1 MPRET
6 SHATPSASI
15 EKESIMKR
23 TILLALA
30 GLLVAGA
37 AMAHEYSVGSIKIGH
52 PWSRPTPAGAVAG
65 GGFLTITNTGKQ
77 ADRLVSGV
85 TPAADRLE
93 IHEMSVTD
101 GIMRMRA
108 LPDGLVIPPGQ
119 TVKLAPGGFHIMLIG
134 LKRPLALGD
143 HVPARLKFEKAG
155 EVDVSFLVSK
165 PPADVAAPS
174 GMSGMEHH

>member
-1 MPRET
+1 
-6 SHATPSASI
+6 
-15 EKESIMKR
+15 MKR
-23 TILLALA
+23 TVLPLLA

-37 AMAHEYSVGSIKIGH
+37 AMAAMAHDYTVGSIRIGH

-65 GGFLTITNTGKQ
+65 GGFLTLTNTGKVP
-77 ADRLVSGV
+77 DRLLSGT

-108 LPDGLVIPPGQ
+108 LPDGLAIAPGQ
-119 TVKLAPGGFHIMLIG
+119 TVKLAPGGYHIMLIG
-134 LKRPLALGD
+134 LKKPLALGD

-155 EVDVSFLVSK
+155 DMEVSFIVDN
-165 PPADVAAPS
+165 PPAEATGAGTPA
-174 GMSGMEHH
+174 GMGPH

>member
-1 MPRET
+1 
-6 SHATPSASI
+6 
-15 EKESIMKR
+15 MKR
-23 TILLALA
+23 TLLLALA

-37 AMAHEYSVGSIKIGH
+37 AMAHEYSVGSLKIGH

-65 GGFLTITNTGKQ
+65 GGFLTITNTGKEP
-77 ADRLVSGV
+77 DRLLSGT

-108 LPDGLVIPPGQ
+108 LPDGLAIAPGQ
-119 TVKLAPGGFHIMLIG
+119 TVKLAPGGYHIMLIG
-134 LKRPLALGD
+134 LKKPLAIGD

-155 EVDVSFLVSK
+155 EVEVTFLVGA
-165 PPADVAAPS
+165 PPADGVTAGA
-174 GMSGMEHH
+174 GMEHH